1 MSRTRRLVGNV
12 ALLLASIVLFLAFCE
27 LVVFRLIFLPSDVPR
42 NAYIDGLIRYVPE
55 QSGIWRVKNEI
66 QAPFAINRQGWNS
79 EHVEYRHARTHGIG
93 RIVLIGDSYVE
104 ALQVPVTASLA
115 EQLERRLV
123 STPVEVYR
131 LGISGAPLSQYLLM
145 FEREAVYYAPDLV
158 VLVLVHNDFDESFQ
172 FHGGRYTSSFLKIRV
187 EQGRVTEEIAPTP
200 YKPGI
205 WDWLRLSA
213 TARYLYYR
221 QQAAPAPAI
230 ASVLSP
236 SQAAASHFQANVKI
250 DEVLPH
256 ITDIEVGIDY
266 LFGRFSNVAR
276 KQNVRLL
283 ILMDGDR
290 QAIYQGADGA
300 PLYRN
305 GALALNALAAQTARR
320 HGISFIDL
328 HPRFQQHWL
337 DHHLRFDFELDNHWN
352 QLGHAVAASAIEEF
366 VRESNLAAAMIGK
379 N

>member
-1 MSRTRRLVGNV
+1 LGNV

-79 EHVEYRHARTHGIG
+79 EHKEYRRARTPGIG
-93 RIVLIGDSYVE
+93 RIILIGDSYVE

-145 FEREAVYYAPDLV
+145 FEREAVYYAPDLI

-187 EQGRVTEEIAPTP
+187 EEGRVREEIAPTP
-200 YKPGI
+200 YKPAT

-221 QQAAPAPAI
+221 QQAASAL

-236 SQAAASHFQANVKI
+236 SQATASHFEANVKI

-256 ITDIEVGIDY
+256 ISDIEVAIDY
-266 LFGRFSNVAR
+266 LFGRLSNVAR

-290 QAIYQGADGA
+290 QAVYQGADGA
-300 PLYRN
+300 PLYQT
-305 GALALNALAAQTARR
+305 GALALNALAAQAARR

-328 HPRFQQHWL
+328 HPRFRRHWR

-352 QLGHAVAASAIEEF
+352 QLGHAVAASVIEEF
-366 VRESNLAAAMIGK
+366 VKETNLAAVMMGK